1 MRPLHK
7 KEQEIIDNILNEF
20 DFEKCHR
27 VMEFLN
33 WTWSYN
39 PSPPSIHE
47 LRSSAKDR
55 FNNAIEGILTA
66 KDHSHH
72 HRYSCSSGG
81 LKPNVWKNKYNQ
93 ICDAELEFVLTD
105 WSSR

>member
-20 DFEKCHR
+20 DFEKCYR

-33 WTWSYN
+33 WTWVFN

-47 LRSSAKDR
+47 LRSSAKQR
-55 FNNAIEGILTA
+55 FDNAIEGILTE
-66 KDHSHH
+66 KNHSHH
-72 HRYSCSSGG
+72 HRYFCSSGG
-81 LKPNVWKNKYNQ
+81 LKASVWKNKYNQ

-105 WSSR
+105 RSSR